1 MKEIESQW
9 LRLEAAAQYLGI
21 SKWSL
26 YQKKDIEYSK
36 NGRLKMFKKSV
47 LDKYLED
54 RRVQPKSERKI
65 KRIANGYTFKN

>member
-54 RRVQPKSERKI
+54 RKVQPMSERKI
-65 KRIANGYTFKN
+65 KRIANGYKFKN